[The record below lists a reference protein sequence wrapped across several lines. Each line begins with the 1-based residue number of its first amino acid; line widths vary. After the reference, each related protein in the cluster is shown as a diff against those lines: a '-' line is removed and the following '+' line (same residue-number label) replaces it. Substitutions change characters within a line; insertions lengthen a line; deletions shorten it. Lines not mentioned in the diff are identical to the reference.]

1 MRGPH
6 RPSSRAG
13 ALTVVSLDL
22 LANALIAGVL
32 LGGFYAAVSLGISV
46 SFGLLD
52 VVNIAH
58 PVFVILGAYTAF
70 TLNSLYGLD
79 PLLAGVVFAPLFFV
93 LGVVVYRIYYTSFE
107 SKGEASQG
115 GGLVFFFGLLF
126 IIEVALILKFG
137 VDYRM
142 IEAPY
147 VGESLHLG
155 PVGIAYRLLVPCVVG
170 LLMTLLLYLFL
181 GKTFYGR
188 AIMGVAQDSLALRL
202 VGADPVKIKTLA
214 FGISIA
220 TASVAGA
227 LLIMISPVEPS
238 IGRAYIGRVFA
249 ITVLGGLGSIGG
261 TLAAAM
267 ILGVAESLTSTFSG
281 PSWALAV
288 SFGILLLVLAVR
300 PAGLF
305 GRR

>member
-1 MRGPH
+1 MI
-6 RPSSRAG
+6 
-13 ALTVVSLDL
+13 SLDL
-22 LANALIAGVL
+22 LLNAVVAGVL

-46 SFGLLD
+46 TFGLLD

-70 TLNSLYGLD
+70 TLNSAYAVD
-79 PLLAGVVFAPLFFV
+79 PLLAGVVFAPVFFL

-107 SKGEASQG
+107 SKGESSQA
-115 GGLVFFFGLLF
+115 GGLVFFFGILF
-126 IIEVALILKFG
+126 IVEVALILKFG

-142 IEAPY
+142 IEASY
-147 VGESLHLG
+147 VGESIHLG
-155 PVGIAYRLLVPCVVG
+155 PIGIAFRLLVPCVAG
-170 LLMTLLLYLFL
+170 LLMTLLLYVFL

-188 AIMGVAQDSLALRL
+188 AIRGVAQDSLALRL
-202 VGADPVKIKTLA
+202 MGADPVKIKTLA

-238 IGRAYIGRVFA
+238 IGRAYIGRAFA

>member
-1 MRGPH
+1 MF
-6 RPSSRAG
+6 
-13 ALTVVSLDL
+13 SLDL
-22 LANALIAGVL
+22 LLNAIVAGVL

-46 SFGLLD
+46 TFGLLD

-70 TLNSLYGLD
+70 TLNNIYGVD
-79 PLLAGVVFAPLFFV
+79 PLMAGLLFAPVFFV
-93 LGVVVYRIYYTSFE
+93 LGVVVYQIYYRSFE
-107 SKGEASQG
+107 RKGESPLR
-115 GGLVFFFGLLF
+115 GLVFFFGLLF

-142 IEAPY
+142 IEATY
-147 VGESLHLG
+147 IGESIHIG
-155 PVGIAYRLLVPCVVG
+155 PVGIAFRLLVPCVVG
-170 LLMTLLLYLFL
+170 LLMTLALYLFL
-181 GKTFYGR
+181 GKTFFGR

-202 VGADPVKIKTLA
+202 MGIDPVRIKTLA
-214 FGISIA
+214 FGLGIA

-261 TLAAAM
+261 TLTAAM
-267 ILGVAESLTSTFSG
+267 ILGVVESLTATFSG
-281 PSWALAV
+281 PSWSLAV
-288 SFGILLLVLAVR
+288 SFGILLLVLAIR

-305 GRR
+305 GR